1 MEWLKLAGTKIAT
14 LLISKK
20 FWGVVIAMVGYW
32 FAHTGTWTPEQVQVL
47 LAPLL
52 AFVAGEFALD
62 WKRIETDSELVK
74 SIEGKV
80 DAAIASGLNK
90 LGSKTEPKPEVAP
103 ASAPANVN
111 ESAPATGPAEKVVA
125 AVTSDGR
132 QVIGVKKE

>member
-32 FAHTGTWTPEQVQVL
+32 FAHTGAWTPEQVQVL
-47 LAPLL
+47 FAPLL

-74 SIEGKV
+74 SIESKV

-90 LGSKTEPKPEVAP
+90 LGSKSEPKPEVAP
-103 ASAPANVN
+103 VNVN
-111 ESAPATGPAEKVVA
+111 EPAPATGPAEKEVV

-132 QVIGVKKE
+132 KVIGVKKD